1 MKKNFDTSKHVLVPI
16 HTKLNEKEKE
26 KLLKKYNASTGNLP
40 RISIKDTSIENLKTK
55 EGDIIK
61 ITRASQSAGTSYFY
75 RVVVND

>member
-1 MKKNFDTSKHVLVPI
+1 MKTTFDISKHILVPI

-26 KLLKKYNASTGNLP
+26 AILQTYDASTSNLP
-40 RISIKDTSIENLKTK
+40 RISIKDKAIDNLKVK

-61 ITRASQSAGTSYFY
+61 ITRKSQSAGTSYFY

>member
-1 MKKNFDTSKHVLVPI
+1 MKTNLDISKHILIPL

-26 KLLKKYNASTGNLP
+26 ILLQKYNASTGNLP
-40 RISIKDTSIENLKTK
+40 RISEKDKSIENLKVK

-61 ITRASQSAGTSYFY
+61 ITRKSQTAGTAYFY